1 MQRGQASIEV
11 VLGVVLCALA
21 LAAGIALTADG
32 WRVARD
38 AVDEATAIAR
48 RGQATVE
55 IAVLVPVLAVF
66 AVLLIGGWVRLAD
79 IARAERALAIAQAAI
94 SAGEPIPPVE
104 ERFGAVVRHDGLR
117 LVVRVPSPLAD
128 VILET
133 AAPVRS

>member
-11 VLGVVLCALA
+11 VLGVVLSALA

-38 AVDEATAIAR
+38 AVDEATAAAR

-55 IAVLVPVLAVF
+55 IAVLAPVLAVF